1 MQQKNLIGTTM
12 GQYQI
17 LDELGRGGMAVVYKA
32 WQPSLRRYVAL
43 KVLLP
48 YLGGDPEFIQR
59 FQQEAIVAANL
70 SHPHIVTIYEVGQQ
84 EGYIFIAMEYVEGKS
99 LEQVILDQGALPLE
113 RAIRILRQ
121 VAEALDYAH
130 KRRFLHRDIKPANI
144 LLAED
149 DRVVITDFGIAKAL
163 EGSGATARLTA
174 SGTVLG
180 TPAYMSPE
188 QIQGLPVDH
197 RSDLY
202 ALGIVAYE
210 MLSGQV
216 PFDGTT
222 TALLYAQVNNPPPAI
237 SRLTPG
243 LPAHVEWVISRML
256 AKQPEERF
264 MTAGEFVEALAGGAA
279 ATAIPAP
286 VGLPTPAPAGS
297 PRPTPAP
304 RGGTAVMPPGAGVPP
319 QPYVPPA
326 SPPAPQGYGTPP
338 GGLPVG
344 NSPAG
349 YGYPSTQAAPPPA
362 APVYGYGYPQPA
374 WPEPAPVKQK
384 RAVWPWL
391 VGGGLVLVIV
401 AAAVLGYL
409 FLGRETPAALVEEGT
424 TALTAQDF
432 AAAEI
437 AFQEALKQDP
447 ENAAAQRG
455 LGWVYYQT
463 GRYTEASAAFAAAA
477 KLEPENI
484 EGAEGWGRSAY
495 AAGQYEEAL
504 EPLRRWTA
512 GAPTN
517 AEAYRLLGETCSRLQ
532 LYEEAAQAFS
542 RAVELEPLPA
552 DYRALGDSY
561 RALGDQ
567 ESAAAAYQRWTELEP
582 GNAEAYR
589 VLGMTLNRLSRYD
602 EAEAAFSRSL
612 ELEASPAAYQGL
624 GDIAYAQKD
633 YEGALSYYQKAL
645 DLDPEVAALHA
656 AMGWSLYQLQRYPEA
671 LAEFQ
676 TSLATEAT
684 GNGYQGLGNCY
695 RALENYDA
703 ALKAYQNWLKL
714 SPQSAW
720 PYKAV
725 GETLYKLQRYEEA
738 VDIFTQAVKLEE
750 QPGIVDCYM
759 GLGNSYMALK
769 EYRAALDAFQNWLS
783 RMPGSAGANAA
794 VAAAYIGLGDCTSAR
809 PYLDKALGIDPNY
822 SYAKNLLK
830 QCEP

>member
-1 MQQKNLIGTTM
+1 MQPKDLIGTTM

-48 YLGGDPEFIQR
+48 YLGGDLEFIQR

-264 MTAGEFVEALAGGAA
+264 MTAGEFVEALAGGAGV
-279 ATAIPAP
+279 TAMPAP
-286 VGLPTPAPAGS
+286 VSS

-304 RGGTAVMPPGAGVPP
+304 RGGTAVMPPGTGVPP

-326 SPPAPQGYGTPP
+326 SSPAPQAYGTPP

-344 NSPAG
+344 NPPAG
-349 YGYPSTQAAPPPA
+349 YGYPSTQAAPLPA
-362 APVYGYGYPQPA
+362 APAYGYPQPGYSTGAPA

-391 VGGGLVLVIV
+391 VGGGLILVIV
-401 AAAVLGYL
+401 AAAAVLGYL
-409 FLGRETPAALVEEGT
+409 FLGRERPAALIEEGT
-424 TALTAQDF
+424 TALAAQDF
-432 AAAEI
+432 TAAET
-437 AFQEALKQDP
+437 AFKEALKQDP

-463 GRYTEASAAFAAAA
+463 GRYTEASAAFAEAA

-504 EPLRRWTA
+504 EPLRRWAA
-512 GAPTN
+512 GASTD
-517 AEAYRLLGETCSRLQ
+517 AEAYRLLGETCSRLE
-532 LYEEAAQAFS
+532 LYKEAAQAFS

-552 DYRALGDSY
+552 DYRGLGNSY

-567 ESAAAAYQRWTELEP
+567 ESAAGAYQRWTELEP
-582 GNAEAYR
+582 DNAEAYR
-589 VLGMTLNRLSRYD
+589 VLGMTLNSLGRYD

-612 ELEASPAAYQGL
+612 ELEVSPAAYQGL

-633 YEGALSYYQKAL
+633 YESALSYYQKAL
-645 DLDPEVAALHA
+645 DLDPEAAALHA

-671 LAEFQ
+671 LTELQA
-676 TSLATEAT
+676 SLAIEAT
-684 GNGYQGLGNCY
+684 GGGYQGLGNCY
-695 RALENYDA
+695 KALENYDA
-703 ALKAYQNWLKL
+703 ALEAYQNWLKL
-714 SPQSAW
+714 SPQSVW
-720 PYKAV
+720 SYKAV

-750 QPGIVDCYM
+750 QPGTVDCYM

-783 RMPGSAGANAA
+783 RMPDSAGANAA
-794 VAAAYIGLGDCTSAR
+794 VAAAYIGLGDCASAK
-809 PYLDKALGIDPNY
+809 PYLDEALGIDPNY
-822 SYAKNLLK
+822 QYAKNLLK

>member
-1 MQQKNLIGTTM
+1 MQPKDLIGTTM

-48 YLGGDPEFIQR
+48 YLGGDLEFIQR

-264 MTAGEFVEALAGGAA
+264 MTASEFVEALAGGAGV
-279 ATAIPAP
+279 TAMPAP
-286 VGLPTPAPAGS
+286 VSS

-304 RGGTAVMPPGAGVPP
+304 RGGTAVMPPGTGVPP

-326 SPPAPQGYGTPP
+326 SSPAPQAYGTPP

-349 YGYPSTQAAPPPA
+349 YGYPSTQAAPQAYGTPPGGLPVGNPPA
-362 APVYGYGYPQPA
+362 GYGYPSTQAAPLPAAPAYGYPQPGYSTGAPA

-391 VGGGLVLVIV
+391 VGGGLILVIV
-401 AAAVLGYL
+401 AAAAVLGYL
-409 FLGRETPAALVEEGT
+409 FLGRERPPEETVAGSQEIFRNQIAFVSEREGNADIFVINSDGTGLQSLTSGMASDYYPRWSPDGQRLSLHSYPPGIKAGEGDAQLYLIDLNTGNRTLLDTTMTDAKFADWSPDGEAMVFSGEKEGNWDLYVYIPDTGSLRHLSQGAANDYFPDWSPDGQKIVFVRDDEEGEREIYV
-424 TALTAQDF
+424 ASADGLEVQNLTNHPGWDTYPDWSPDGQQ
-432 AAAEI
+432 I
-437 AFQEALKQDP
+437 AF
-447 ENAAAQRG
+447 
-455 LGWVYYQT
+455 
-463 GRYTEASAAFAAAA
+463 ASRRSD
-477 KLEPENI
+477 NI
-484 EGAEGWGRSAY
+484 EIFLMASDGSNIRQLTSTPGYNNS
-495 AAGQYEEAL
+495 
-504 EPLRRWTA
+504 EPHWNPDGKKIVFVSERDGNSEIYVMNADGTSPIRL
-512 GAPTN
+512 TN
-517 AEAYRLLGETCSRLQ
+517 
-532 LYEEAAQAFS
+532 
-542 RAVELEPLPA
+542 
-552 DYRALGDSY
+552 
-561 RALGDQ
+561 
-567 ESAAAAYQRWTELEP
+567 
-582 GNAEAYR
+582 N
-589 VLGMTLNRLSRYD
+589 
-602 EAEAAFSRSL
+602 
-612 ELEASPAAYQGL
+612 
-624 GDIAYAQKD
+624 
-633 YEGALSYYQKAL
+633 
-645 DLDPEVAALHA
+645 
-656 AMGWSLYQLQRYPEA
+656 
-671 LAEFQ
+671 
-676 TSLATEAT
+676 
-684 GNGYQGLGNCY
+684 
-695 RALENYDA
+695 
-703 ALKAYQNWLKL
+703 
-714 SPQSAW
+714 
-720 PYKAV
+720 
-725 GETLYKLQRYEEA
+725 
-738 VDIFTQAVKLEE
+738 E
-750 QPGIVDCYM
+750 QPDY
-759 GLGNSYMALK
+759 NPHW
-769 EYRAALDAFQNWLS
+769 R
-783 RMPGSAGANAA
+783 
-794 VAAAYIGLGDCTSAR
+794 
-809 PYLDKALGIDPNY
+809 
-822 SYAKNLLK
+822 
-830 QCEP
+830 